1 MKTNIEI
8 TAKTQR
14 IRATPYRTSDRALC
28 PLCEKPVKLLSFSEA
43 ADFFKTDVRE
53 IENLAET
60 GKLHRIHN
68 NRGKVMI
75 CTESLF
81 CLFDSRPT
89 QFLTLKTLSAGS
101 SKA

>member
-1 MKTNIEI
+1 MRTNTKTTPKPE
-8 TAKTQR
+8 R
-14 IRATPYRTSDRALC
+14 IRATPYRTADRALC

-43 ADFFKTDVRE
+43 ADLFKTDIAE

-68 NRGKVMI
+68 NRGQVMI

-81 CLFDSRPT
+81 WLFQNRPT
-89 QFLTLKTLSAGS
+89 QFLTLQTLSADY